1 MNIKQS
7 ILMLFALILL
17 FVFNDSA
24 MAQKT
29 CCTRFISSMP
39 VSGADNKSQSDILIG
54 YWEEVLIVDAIVSEC
69 PNIDIVRMGKLEHL
83 DYVFKSNFS
92 DNKQRGICTLNLQLY
107 DHHHGKVVKEAQAMW
122 KYDETAGSM
131 YQHAVQPIHDMAK
144 QFMPL
149 SKTLSDYERV
159 PESCS
164 VDPEKDPVEPD
175 ETIAVNI
182 SGIKDSEGRTSADF
196 QWILVDAKKGEIVNG
211 DEWNGYKG
219 FQVGGGA
226 VNVEYKAPKGCKKEE
241 ETVFVYNSCW
251 QKPEHPGLPENKI
264 GDTTFSIEPKVIEA
278 FIEFDHEVGFIK
290 YAPDGVKIRVT
301 ENIKGMVP
309 ITIHLKDKPPSI
321 KGKGTVASKDYGS
334 RGGCTISGSN
344 KVTVAIAG
352 VVKETKNK
360 EIQLLIN
367 YGGKAPPHELRTVCG
382 DKTFSVLNPN
392 MAIGNDGEFIGDF
405 TFLLEDG
412 FRIHIPYG
420 TGRGWNYILNVP
432 CQRGSK

>member
-1 MNIKQS
+1 MK
-7 ILMLFALILL
+7 LIDC
-17 FVFNDSA
+17 VHN
-24 MAQKT
+24 T
-29 CCTRFISSMP
+29 
-39 VSGADNKSQSDILIG
+39 
-54 YWEEVLIVDAIVSEC
+54 
-69 PNIDIVRMGKLEHL
+69 
-83 DYVFKSNFS
+83 
-92 DNKQRGICTLNLQLY
+92 
-107 DHHHGKVVKEAQAMW
+107 VVKEASITWPCVSFPNSCIDITMNFIASFAA
-122 KYDETAGSM
+122 YF
-131 YQHAVQPIHDMAK
+131 QPLDKII
-144 QFMPL
+144 F
-149 SKTLSDYERV
+149 DYERI

-175 ETIAVNI
+175 ETITVNI

-226 VNVEYKAPKGCKKEE
+226 VNVKYKAPRGCKKDK
-241 ETVFVYNSCW
+241 ETIVVYNSCW

-264 GDTTFSIEPKVIEA
+264 GDTTFTIEPKIIEA

-290 YAPDGVKIRVT
+290 HAPDGVKIRVT
-301 ENIKGMVP
+301 ESIKGMVP

-360 EIQLLIN
+360 EIQLLIK

-405 TFLLEDG
+405 KFLLEDG

-420 TGRGWNYILNVP
+420 TGRGWNYILNVA

>member
-17 FVFNDSA
+17 LVFNDSA

-39 VSGADNKSQSDILIG
+39 VSGADKSQSHILIG
-54 YWEEVLIVDAIVSEC
+54 YWEEVLIVDAIDSEC
-69 PNIDIVRMGKLEHL
+69 PNIDIVRMGKLENL

-92 DNKQRGICTLNLQLY
+92 DNKQRGMCTLNLQLY

-149 SKTLSDYERV
+149 SKILSNYERV

-164 VDPEKDPVEPD
+164 VEAEKDPVEPE
-175 ETIAVNI
+175 ETITINI

-211 DEWNGYKG
+211 VEWSGYRG

-226 VNVEYKAPKGCKKEE
+226 VNVKYKAPKGCKKEE

-251 QKPEHPGLPENKI
+251 QKPEHPGLPENRI
-264 GDTTFSIEPKVIEA
+264 GDTTFTIEPKVIEA
-278 FIEFDHEVGFIK
+278 FIEFDHEVGFMK
-290 YAPDGVKIRVT
+290 YAPDGVKIQVT
-301 ENIKGMVP
+301 ETISGKVP
-309 ITIHLKDKPPSI
+309 ITILLKNKPPII
-321 KGKGTVASKDYGS
+321 KGKGIVASKDYGG

-344 KVTVAIAG
+344 KVTVTVVG
-352 VVKETKNK
+352 TVKEAKNGETRLQIK
-360 EIQLLIN
+360 YKGE
-367 YGGKAPPHELRTVCG
+367 APSHELRTVCG
-382 DKTFSVLNPN
+382 DKSFAQPNAN
-392 MAIGNDGEFIGDF
+392 MAIGNDGEYIGDF
-405 TFLLEDG
+405 KFLMEDG

-420 TGRGWNYILNVP
+420 TGRGWNYILNIP

>member
-1 MNIKQS
+1 
-7 ILMLFALILL
+7 
-17 FVFNDSA
+17 
-24 MAQKT
+24 
-29 CCTRFISSMP
+29 
-39 VSGADNKSQSDILIG
+39 
-54 YWEEVLIVDAIVSEC
+54 
-69 PNIDIVRMGKLEHL
+69 
-83 DYVFKSNFS
+83 
-92 DNKQRGICTLNLQLY
+92 
-107 DHHHGKVVKEAQAMW
+107 
-122 KYDETAGSM
+122 
-131 YQHAVQPIHDMAK
+131 
-144 QFMPL
+144 
-149 SKTLSDYERV
+149 
-159 PESCS
+159 
-164 VDPEKDPVEPD
+164 
-175 ETIAVNI
+175 
-182 SGIKDSEGRTSADF
+182 
-196 QWILVDAKKGEIVNG
+196 
-211 DEWNGYKG
+211 
-219 FQVGGGA
+219 
-226 VNVEYKAPKGCKKEE
+226 VNVRYKAPRGCKKEE

-251 QKPEHPGLPENKI
+251 QKPEHPGLPENRI

-360 EIQLLIN
+360 EIQLLIK

-405 TFLLEDG
+405 KFLLEDG